1 MMMVNWQYIKI
12 AYLVCMDHRESPSTA
27 TEDDDVEENAEA
39 FIGKTPYS
47 LPCKHT
53 GYRIG
58 NRQVGG
64 YSFLEWKAKKES
76 KN

>member
-1 MMMVNWQYIKI
+1 
-12 AYLVCMDHRESPSTA
+12 MDHRESPSTT

-47 LPCKHT
+47 LPCKLT
-53 GYRIG
+53 DYRIS
-58 NRQVGG
+58 NRQVRGF
-64 YSFLEWKAKKES
+64 SFLEWKAKKES

>member
-1 MMMVNWQYIKI
+1 
-12 AYLVCMDHRESPSTA
+12 MDHRESPSTA
-27 TEDDDVEENAEA
+27 TEDDDVEENVEA
-39 FIGKTPYS
+39 FVGKTPHS
-47 LPCKHT
+47 LPCKLT